1 MIERSYLLVPRDVE
15 CVGDAVLDLGG
26 RLGSWVDVQTVLR
39 GHAVAGLSF
48 HGEVV
53 LRREPELSD
62 HLVFD
67 VTWIPDSISSTYNKY
82 KYSLCVKLKSVTDS
96 LALITRHF
104 PMSDT

>member
-1 MIERSYLLVPRDVE
+1 M
-15 CVGDAVLDLGG
+15 DLGG

-39 GHAVAGLSF
+39 GHAVAGLCF

-67 VTWIPDSISSTYNKY
+67 VTWIPDSISSTYKALPDVRYLILRN
-82 KYSLCVKLKSVTDS
+82 LILAMNDLDLKSS
-96 LALITRHF
+96 EYPFSQLYLIYTTSKQFVRF
-104 PMSDT
+104 GFS